1 MGLSCRPEVVS
12 GLAMGSLPG
21 YLEEV
26 LHFSSGWGDL
36 ARARGAAAEG
46 GACPRAWIM
55 NIPAGKVYLEW
66 NQERHD
72 WEATALSKKLEN
84 FNLCLKRSETGLD
97 LKWLWPEGKF
107 RSPEVDLVLKRGL
120 KKIIK
125 ERGGAEIGLLGGIFH
140 LVLGPDEVSITMQ
153 VATGENGGLW
163 LETVPIAWR
172 MNYWLTCRTFLRQT
186 WARECFSRQEV
197 RPLNVES
204 QMRDFFVVWVRF
216 FDKISVG

>member
-1 MGLSCRPEVVS
+1 
-12 GLAMGSLPG
+12 MGSLPG

-26 LHFSSGWGDL
+26 LHFSPGWGDL
-36 ARARGAAAEG
+36 SRARETAAEG
-46 GACPRAWIM
+46 GVPPRVWIM
-55 NIPAGKVYLEW
+55 TIPAGSVYLEW

-84 FNLCLKRSETGLD
+84 FSLCLRRSETGLD
-97 LKWLWPEGKF
+97 LKWFWPEGKF

-140 LVLGPDEVSITMQ
+140 LVLGSDEVSITMQ

-163 LETVPIAWR
+163 SETVPYSLA
-172 MNYWLTCRTFLRQT
+172 NELLADLQNFLE
-186 WARECFSRQEV
+186 ANLGKAVF
-197 RPLNVES
+197 
-204 QMRDFFVVWVRF
+204 
-216 FDKISVG
+216 

>member
-36 ARARGAAAEG
+36 ARAREAAAEG

-84 FNLCLKRSETGLD
+84 FNLCLQRSETGLD

-163 LETVPIAWR
+163 LETVPYSLA
-172 MNYWLTCRTFLRQT
+172 NELLADLQNFLE
-186 WARECFSRQEV
+186 ANLGKGVF
-197 RPLNVES
+197 
-204 QMRDFFVVWVRF
+204 
-216 FDKISVG
+216 

>member
-97 LKWLWPEGKF
+97 LKWLWPKGKF

-163 LETVPIAWR
+163 LETVPYSLA
-172 MNYWLTCRTFLRQT
+172 NELLADLQNFLE
-186 WARECFSRQEV
+186 ANLGKGVF
-197 RPLNVES
+197 
-204 QMRDFFVVWVRF
+204 
-216 FDKISVG
+216 

>member
-36 ARARGAAAEG
+36 ARAREAAAEG

-84 FNLCLKRSETGLD
+84 FNLCLQRSETGLD

-163 LETVPIAWR
+163 SETVPYSLA
-172 MNYWLTCRTFLRQT
+172 NELLADLQNFLE
-186 WARECFSRQEV
+186 ANLGKGVF
-197 RPLNVES
+197 
-204 QMRDFFVVWVRF
+204 
-216 FDKISVG
+216 